1 MTSTVVAWILCV
13 GAIVLFQFVV
23 GGRHDGAGH
32 ARRAAT
38 TRRDLHLQRK
48 LQHALTGVMIFAA
61 SGFFAPSAAVAVLFG
76 CAAVFYV
83 LHLLRKRFKQVDEL
97 YLSCFHGLLRH
108 DEIRKTVV
116 PGAFY
121 FLVGS
126 GAVLAV
132 FPTPVAR
139 LAILHVRRLP
149 GILRVHLDRGRTD
162 GVRFV
167 LELSLGDPT
176 ASLVGTLSRHW
187 RPPSSRKSLH
197 GSLGC
202 FVVCSVVSALVV
214 SPSTSASELQHLL
227 RAWATGLCAALA
239 ERVYLGVDDNLSM
252 PLLSASLQSALAL
265 VVPMT
270 SPMTLRW

>member
-32 ARRAAT
+32 ARRVAA

-139 LAILHVRRLP
+139 LAILH
-149 GILRVHLDRGRTD
+149 
-162 GVRFV
+162 
-167 LELSLGDPT
+167 LSLGDPT
-176 ASLVGTLSRHW
+176 ASLVGTLSRHR

-214 SPSTSASELQHLL
+214 SPSPSASELQHLL

-239 ERVYLGVDDNLSM
+239 ERVDLGVDDNLSM